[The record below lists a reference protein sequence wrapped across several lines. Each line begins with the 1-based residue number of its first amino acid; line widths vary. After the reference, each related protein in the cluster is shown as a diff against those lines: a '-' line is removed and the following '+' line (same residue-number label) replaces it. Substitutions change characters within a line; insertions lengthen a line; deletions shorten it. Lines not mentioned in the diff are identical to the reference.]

1 MKKKLEIKGKRR
13 RLHLFSLASR
23 RRTCYD
29 DCVSKDASLSE
40 TMQALPFSF
49 LFTGSCRPP
58 KGGNL
63 LKYYQSDAEML
74 REYEGERLTKAEER
88 GKSNSRRLDRL
99 ERLTDEVSKQN
110 EHIARLV
117 LQLQFTNEQLKAH
130 DQRLQEIENRPHQNT
145 RAVIGAILTAVFSAI
160 AGAAV
165 TLLF

>member
-1 MKKKLEIKGKRR
+1 M
-13 RLHLFSLASR
+13 
-23 RRTCYD
+23 
-29 DCVSKDASLSE
+29 
-40 TMQALPFSF
+40 
-49 LFTGSCRPP
+49 
-58 KGGNL
+58 
-63 LKYYQSDAEML
+63 KYYQTDAEML
-74 REYEGERLTKAEER
+74 RDYEGERLTKAEER

-130 DQRLQEIENRPHQNT
+130 DKRLQEIESRPHHHLHM
-145 RAVIGAILTAVFSAI
+145 VIGAVVTAVCSAL

>member
-1 MKKKLEIKGKRR
+1 M
-13 RLHLFSLASR
+13 
-23 RRTCYD
+23 
-29 DCVSKDASLSE
+29 
-40 TMQALPFSF
+40 MQAF
-49 LFTGSCRPP
+49 LFAFLFIFSCRLP
-58 KGGNL
+58 KGGYL
-63 LKYYQSDAEML
+63 LKYYQTDTEML

-130 DQRLQEIENRPHQNT
+130 DKRLQEIESRPHQNV
-145 RAVIGAILTAVFSAI
+145 RLIAGAVVTAVCSAL